1 MSESKVCGCCGLELP
16 LSDFHINRKGKF
28 GRQAKC
34 KKCTSDAYYAR
45 NREAVIERTRQ
56 RRATAEGREQER
68 QWQRARRRSNP
79 LVRMV
84 QEAKA
89 RAAKRGIPFGITA
102 DHLEMPAVCPVLGI
116 EISMGTGARANCSP
130 SIDRIDSRNGYVPGN
145 VQIISWR
152 ANRLKNDATLEE
164 MKAIVSYMES
174 SLGVAV
180 TASAKRKQLEKEMK
194 E

>member
-1 MSESKVCGCCGLELP
+1 MTDSKTCNCCGLNFP
-16 LSDFHINRKGKF
+16 LSGFHIQRKGKF

-34 KKCTSDAYYAR
+34 KKCTSDTYYVR

-56 RRATAEGREQER
+56 RRATEEGREQER

-89 RAAKRGIPFGITA
+89 RATKKGIPFGITA
-102 DHLEMPAVCPVLGI
+102 DHLEMPEVCPVLGI
-116 EISMGTGARANCSP
+116 EISMGMGARADCSP
-130 SIDRIDSRNGYVPGN
+130 SIDRIDSTKGYVPGN
-145 VQIISWR
+145 VRVISWR

-164 MKAIVSYMES
+164 MKAIVGYMEAA
-174 SLGVAV
+174 LGVAV
-180 TASAKRKQLEKEMK
+180 TAAHQMK
-194 E
+194 EATCLIP